1 MAFELDLSGRRALVT
16 GAGQGVGRGIAL
28 ALAAAGAE
36 VVVNDLD
43 RERADGVV
51 GEITGG
57 GGSALSSVFD
67 VTDYAAVAAA
77 VDAFGGAD
85 ILVNN
90 AGNAGAD
97 GFGGLT
103 PFVETEPAQWEPSLR
118 VNLYG
123 VIHCARGIGRASGR
137 ERVCQN

>member
-57 GGSALSSVFD
+57 GGSALSPGFAVP
-67 VTDYAAVAAA
+67 DYPPVAPAA
-77 VDAFGGAD
+77 DASGGPD
-85 ILVNN
+85 HPLDH
-90 AGNAGAD
+90 AGNPGAAGP
-97 GFGGLT
+97 G
-103 PFVETEPAQWEPSLR
+103 
-118 VNLYG
+118 
-123 VIHCARGIGRASGR
+123 
-137 ERVCQN
+137 

>member
-28 ALAAAGAE
+28 AVAAAGAE

-51 GEITGG
+51 GEITSG

-103 PFVETEPAQWEPSLR
+103 PLDRKSTRLNSS
-118 VNLYG
+118 
-123 VIHCARGIGRASGR
+123 H
-137 ERVCQN
+137 

>member
-90 AGNAGAD
+90 AGNRSEEHTSELQSLMRLPYAV
-97 GFGGLT
+97 FCLT
-103 PFVETEPAQWEPSLR
+103 KK
-118 VNLYG
+118 
-123 VIHCARGIGRASGR
+123 
-137 ERVCQN
+137 